1 MCTIS
6 DILINPIWGLGSGH
20 WVGLCDSRRQRGFS
34 RPFYQIFQV
43 FRVLDVSSIGRAE
56 EKNFNG
62 GFMEEKYLSYLD
74 GRKQLYG
81 R

>member
-20 WVGLCDSRRQRGFS
+20 WVGLCDSRRQRGVFKAFLS
-34 RPFYQIFQV
+34 SFQV

-56 EKNFNG
+56 EKNFNV
-62 GFMEEKYLSYLD
+62 GFM
-74 GRKQLYG
+74 
-81 R
+81 